1 MPTFVNII
9 KEKFILKNQMKIKS
23 VLEKIKRT
31 LYFIIYFLLLSQ
43 LPLLQESQ

>member
-31 LYFIIYFLLLSQ
+31 LCSFIYFLLLPQ